1 MSAPDDSAHG
11 ARPIARPEGAGP
23 GLSALLAL
31 DPLSP
36 FAAIAPLAVVI
47 AALSTPVPALW
58 TLGVAAVVLVT
69 ADLRRGP
76 VLVVVVLALA
86 AIVGSALAVSAPIE
100 RVGASPVVIEALSVG
115 LQRNQVLAGV
125 RLGGK
130 LGAVLSLLLLTGL
143 LAGPRDLLR
152 AMVIHLHVPYRIAY
166 AGMAALGFR
175 ERFAIEYRVIQE
187 AHALRGTRVSPSF
200 LRPLVRRWTAVPA
213 LMAGAAPRRAGVHVD
228 GRARLRSP
236 PPPNRALGS
245 ALAMARHHPRPG
257 LLGADGRHRRAFRR
271 CGSHPPRDL
280 TSLADPPCPRSA
292 RAREAGGPAVPVI
305 AVTAAARPHPR
316 ESGPHA
322 GVTGPAAAG
331 A

>member
-200 LRPLVRRWTAVPA
+200 LRPLVRR
-213 LMAGAAPRRAGVHVD
+213 
-228 GRARLRSP
+228 
-236 PPPNRALGS
+236 
-245 ALAMARHHPRPG
+245 
-257 LLGADGRHRRAFRR
+257 
-271 CGSHPPRDL
+271 
-280 TSLADPPCPRSA
+280 
-292 RAREAGGPAVPVI
+292 
-305 AVTAAARPHPR
+305 
-316 ESGPHA
+316 
-322 GVTGPAAAG
+322 
-331 A
+331 

>member
-100 RVGASPVVIEALSVG
+100 RVGASPVVIEALGVG

-143 LAGPRDLLR
+143 FAGPRDLLR

-200 LRPLVRRWTAVPA
+200 LRPLVQRWTAVPA
-213 LMAGAAPRRAGVHVD
+213 LMAGAVRHAERVSMSMDARGFGAHPHRTERSAPRWRWRDTILVLACW
-228 GRARLRSP
+228 
-236 PPPNRALGS
+236 ALT
-245 ALAMARHHPRPG
+245 AVIVVR
-257 LLGADGRHRRAFRR
+257 F
-271 CGSHPPRDL
+271 
-280 TSLADPPCPRSA
+280 
-292 RAREAGGPAVPVI
+292 GG
-305 AVTAAARPHPR
+305 
-316 ESGPHA
+316 A
-322 GVTGPAAAG
+322 GVTLHEI
-331 A
+331 

>member
-100 RVGASPVVIEALSVG
+100 RVGASPVVIEALGVG

-200 LRPLVRRWTAVPA
+200 LRPLVQRWTAVPA
-213 LMAGAAPRRAGVHVD
+213 LMAGAASSFMLGDRGPRMLQAYD
-228 GRARLRSP
+228 GDGAEVRS
-236 PPPNRALGS
+236 
-245 ALAMARHHPRPG
+245 
-257 LLGADGRHRRAFRR
+257 
-271 CGSHPPRDL
+271 
-280 TSLADPPCPRSA
+280 SLNIFVKDM
-292 RAREAGGPAVPVI
+292 GI
-305 AVTAAARPHPR
+305 VTAAAK
-316 ESGPHA
+316 GA
-322 GVTGPAAAG
+322 GLSTPVAAAAEQLYLQG
-331 A
+331 AARGLGARDDSSVITVVAPEKG